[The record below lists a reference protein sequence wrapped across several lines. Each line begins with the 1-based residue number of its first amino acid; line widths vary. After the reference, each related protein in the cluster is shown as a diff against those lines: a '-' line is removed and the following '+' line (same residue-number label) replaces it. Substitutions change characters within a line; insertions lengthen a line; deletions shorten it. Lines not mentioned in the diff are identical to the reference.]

1 MHKATLIVFKLYIEQ
16 LVIYHIW
23 YSWIYVT
30 IDYIDSVPGIVYRE
44 YFKGF
49 LRAVSVV
56 LINTFVWVVGIS
68 AADEEANKKVDILIE
83 CLCSTVVCILD
94 GVQVSYNSYP
104 VVSWGEVKLLDFIR
118 HHFHKFSWI
127 TMVWGSES
135 SKTTLFASLVFTVW
149 QLIY

>member
-1 MHKATLIVFKLYIEQ
+1 MRQAVGLA
-16 LVIYHIW
+16 
-23 YSWIYVT
+23 

-68 AADEEANKKVDILIE
+68 VADEEANKKVDNLVE
-83 CLCSTVVCILD
+83 CVCSTVVCILD
-94 GVQVSYNSYP
+94 GVQVSYNSFP

-118 HHFHKFSWI
+118 HNFHKFSWV

-135 SKTTLFASLVFTVW
+135 SKTTLYASLVSTVW
-149 QLIY
+149 QLMY